1 MGVVKN
7 QRIRSRKREV
17 SDEFEISG
25 VYLLNTEGI
34 ILSHKDIDSQPDFD
48 VDIFGSMFTAIKI
61 FIEDSLQSDNQLEC
75 INYGGFKILIENSKE
90 FFVVL
95 IGTGMISDSVKGN
108 MKWLVERIKQDYGDA
123 ISHWKGDVSEMM
135 AIDRVLDDFTKSF
148 RLH

>member
-7 QRIRSRKREV
+7 QRKRSRRWEA

-61 FIEDSLQSDNQLEC
+61 FIEDSLQTDNRLEC
-75 INYGGFKILIENSKE
+75 INYGGFKILIENSQE

-95 IGTGMISDSVKGN
+95 IGTGVISDSVKGN

-148 RLH
+148 KLQ

>member
-148 RLH
+148 KLH